1 MSRAVEFTFG
11 SLFSGIGGLDLG
23 LERAGMQCKWMV
35 EIDPFCRLVL
45 EKHWPH
51 VPKYGDIQQIK
62 GDELEPVDLIAGGF
76 PCQPVSLAGKR
87 KGKEDKRWLW
97 PEFARI
103 VRMVRPKYVLVEN
116 VPGLLV
122 RGMGDVLRDLAE
134 SGYNAEW
141 QVLPAAAFGRPQLR
155 WRLYIVAYT
164 TGFRC
169 NTGDHESLIFS
180 EAPAPNT
187 ETGTWVLRY
196 IRGSSGRVWQVPES
210 AFERVDYGLPY
221 ELDRLRALGNAVVP
235 QVAEWIGKRILEFEK
250 YN

>member
-1 MSRAVEFTFG
+1 MCLTVG

-23 LERAGMQCKWMV
+23 LERAGMRIVWQV
-35 EIDPFCRLVL
+35 EIDPYCRKVL
-45 EKHWPH
+45 AKHWPH
-51 VPKYGDIQQIK
+51 VKRYEDVRTI
-62 GDELEPVDLIAGGF
+62 DWREVEHVDLICGGF
-76 PCQPVSLAGKR
+76 PCQPVSCAGKR
-87 KGKEDKRWLW
+87 LGQQDERWIW
-97 PEFARI
+97 PEFARAI
-103 VRMVRPKYVLVEN
+103 RALRPRFVLVEN

-122 RGMGDVLRDLAE
+122 RGMGDVLGDLAAC
-134 SGYNAEW
+134 GYDAEW

-169 NTGDHESLIFS
+169 NAGDHESLIFS

-187 ETGTWVLRY
+187 ETGTWVLRC

-221 ELDRLRALGNAVVP
+221 ELDRLRVLGNAVVP
-235 QVAEWIGKRILEFEK
+235 QVAEWIGRRILEAVA
-250 YN
+250 